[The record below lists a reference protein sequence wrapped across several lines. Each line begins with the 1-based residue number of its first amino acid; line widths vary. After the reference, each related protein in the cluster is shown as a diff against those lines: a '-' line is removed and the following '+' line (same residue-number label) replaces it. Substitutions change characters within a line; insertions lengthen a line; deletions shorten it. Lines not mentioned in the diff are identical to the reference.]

1 MKKYLILFL
10 CLVLTINFSFTQSLS
25 SPHVNESDFSWRV
38 LEKADAAFVAKNYSR
53 AAKLVQIAKI
63 NRKIESQWYVD
74 TLQQALTP
82 MAVQKAGDNIDVV
95 RKILIERNSADAVKI
110 IDDVITLKGSN
121 YFSNSIKSIIKYY
134 QDFYIYPEANFL
146 EAKIYRLEGEFDLA
160 KKFYLDAWKN
170 SDKLDIP
177 MQKYDILYELASL
190 YKIQNN
196 ISDYEK
202 TLLLIVSDDNN
213 FYVNGKISGF
223 LTSIIKNMKSGI
235 NLDKLF
241 LLYRCDSYN
250 SINAYFQLAQLY
262 LEKNMKE
269 KLLEVSIMGMLTS
282 VTRIEQILKER
293 ELEYTYKNFNHFYYL
308 ATQYSD
314 IIAWGIEN
322 KIWQGFF
329 NFGQAME
336 LNTFTDIAK
345 EVYTQN
351 VIYSPEEHWQKT
363 SREKLKIL
371 AEQ

>member
-10 CLVLTINFSFTQSLS
+10 CLVLTISFSFTQSLP
-25 SPHVNESDFSWRV
+25 SPHANESDFSWRV

-63 NRKIESQWYVD
+63 NRKAESQWYVD
-74 TLQQALTP
+74 TLQQALKP
-82 MAVQKAGDNIDVV
+82 MTVQNAGDNIEVV
-95 RKILIERNSADAVKI
+95 RKILLERNSTEAVKI
-110 IDDVITLKGSN
+110 IDDIITLKGTN
-121 YFSNSIKSIIKYY
+121 YFKNSIEAIVKYY
-134 QDFYIYPEANFL
+134 QNFYIYPEADFL

-160 KKFYLDAWKN
+160 KKFYLEAWKN

-177 MQKYDILYELASL
+177 MEKYDILYELASL

-196 ISDYEK
+196 LSDYEK
-202 TLLLIVSDDNN
+202 TLLLIVSDDKN
-213 FYVNGKISGF
+213 FYVNGKLSGF
-223 LTSIIKNMKSGI
+223 LNSVIKNIKSGTDL
-235 NLDKLF
+235 NKMF

-262 LEKNMKE
+262 LENNMKE

-293 ELEYTYKNFNHFYYL
+293 ELEYSYKNFNHFYFL

-336 LNTFTDIAK
+336 LNNFTDFAK
-345 EVYTQN
+345 EMYTQN

-363 SREKLKIL
+363 SREKLKML

>member
-1 MKKYLILFL
+1 MKKFTITIFALLIL
-10 CLVLTINFSFTQSLS
+10 TNFMFSQSLS
-25 SPHVNESDFSWRV
+25 SPHANESDFSWRV

-63 NRKIESQWYVD
+63 NRKKESQWYVD
-74 TLQQALTP
+74 TLQQALKP
-82 MAVQKAGDNIDVV
+82 LPVQNAGDNIDVV
-95 RKILIERNSADAVKI
+95 KKILIERNSMEAVKVI
-110 IDDVITLKGSN
+110 NDVITSKGIS
-121 YFSNSIKSIIKYY
+121 YFNNSIQSILDYY
-134 QDFYIYPEANFL
+134 QNFYIYPEADFL

-160 KKFYLDAWKN
+160 KQFYLEAWKN

-196 ISDYEK
+196 LSDYEK
-202 TLLLIVSDDNN
+202 TLLLIVSDDEN
-213 FYVNGKISGF
+213 FYKDGKQSGF
-223 LTSIIKNMKSGI
+223 LTSIIKNINSGI
-235 NLDKLF
+235 DLDKFF

-336 LNTFTDIAK
+336 VNEFTELAK
-345 EVYTQN
+345 DVYTQN

-363 SREKLKIL
+363 SREKLKRL
-371 AEQ
+371 AEE